1 MSRFMARTI
10 TNLDGKCQLVT
21 GSEPLSSRN
30 FAGQITR
37 TREVPSAPAV
47 PPCYVEGVTPR
58 HIALIVAAVAVL
70 GVGLY
75 LYIAVN
81 STSSAVANV
90 RPRSPA
96 EPTPQDHEP
105 PPYTPPPSRVEQDA
119 ARPRPTVALN
129 DAVRDVAAKPTL
141 EMSVAPGAGIDLKK
155 DEMMASANKAYDHGD
170 FDEAMMIA
178 KKVLSNDPT
187 NARMLRI
194 VISASCI
201 LDDAATAQKSYL
213 LLPAGGNDRA
223 DMKRRCDRYGVT
235 FTES

>member
-1 MSRFMARTI
+1 MP
-10 TNLDGKCQLVT
+10 N
-21 GSEPLSSRN
+21 
-30 FAGQITR
+30 
-37 TREVPSAPAV
+37 APAV
-47 PPCYVEGVTPR
+47 PSCYVQGVTSR

-90 RPRSPA
+90 RPRSPGA
-96 EPTPQDHEP
+96 EPSPQDHEPEP

-141 EMSVAPGAGIDLKK
+141 EMSVAPGGPGIDIKK

-187 NARMLRI
+187 NTRMLRI
-194 VISASCI
+194 LISASCI

-213 LLPAGGNDRA
+213 MLPAGGNDRA